1 MSFLQKLFRPG
12 KPQTSSNPPKAEAE
26 DNIVISVV
34 IPSYNARKTLA
45 STLESLQKSQHT
57 NLDVIVVDDGSE
69 DRAEDIVNSFKDNRF
84 RYFWKEN
91 AGPGLARNFGIDH
104 AKGEYIFFLDADD
117 AIYPDS
123 LVHLLKYAREHD
135 LDVVSGVT
143 VRKQIDTG
151 AEGEWFRDL
160 YKTKKI
166 NTFNE
171 RLNLYSD
178 TLSTNKLYRTQVLR
192 DKNIYFDEGLYED
205 KIFTAK
211 IYSQIDRIGL
221 IDNRVYIWFVY
232 GNQTSITTSKSVDNY
247 KERMVAIR
255 KLWPYL
261 PALRKA
267 YQLIF
272 YINHDLPIYL
282 REFIFYSEEEKHDIY
297 QSAADFIGENKNLV
311 YKKLVTTSL
320 NRACLDALC
329 DRDEAKFLYT
339 ANILSQ
345 TFQDEQL
352 AKQKA

>member
-192 DKNIYFDEGLYED
+192 DK
-205 KIFTAK
+205 K
-211 IYSQIDRIGL
+211 
-221 IDNRVYIWFVY
+221 
-232 GNQTSITTSKSVDNY
+232 
-247 KERMVAIR
+247 
-255 KLWPYL
+255 YL
-261 PALRKA
+261 
-267 YQLIF
+267 F
-272 YINHDLPIYL
+272 
-282 REFIFYSEEEKHDIY
+282 
-297 QSAADFIGENKNLV
+297 
-311 YKKLVTTSL
+311 
-320 NRACLDALC
+320 
-329 DRDEAKFLYT
+329 
-339 ANILSQ
+339 
-345 TFQDEQL
+345 
-352 AKQKA
+352 

>member
-143 VRKQIDTG
+143 VRKQIDTWCG
-151 AEGEWFRDL
+151 KGEWFRDL
-160 YKTKKI
+160 YKTKKSI
-166 NTFNE
+166 HSMN
-171 RLNLYSD
+171 
-178 TLSTNKLYRTQVLR
+178 
-192 DKNIYFDEGLYED
+192 
-205 KIFTAK
+205 
-211 IYSQIDRIGL
+211 GL
-221 IDNRVYIWFVY
+221 IYTAIHY
-232 GNQTSITTSKSVDNY
+232 LQTSCIEPKY
-247 KERMVAIR
+247 
-255 KLWPYL
+255 
-261 PALRKA
+261 
-267 YQLIF
+267 
-272 YINHDLPIYL
+272 
-282 REFIFYSEEEKHDIY
+282 
-297 QSAADFIGENKNLV
+297 
-311 YKKLVTTSL
+311 
-320 NRACLDALC
+320 
-329 DRDEAKFLYT
+329 
-339 ANILSQ
+339 
-345 TFQDEQL
+345 
-352 AKQKA
+352 

>member
-1 MSFLQKLFRPG
+1 M
-12 KPQTSSNPPKAEAE
+12 
-26 DNIVISVV
+26 
-34 IPSYNARKTLA
+34 
-45 STLESLQKSQHT
+45 
-57 NLDVIVVDDGSE
+57 
-69 DRAEDIVNSFKDNRF
+69 
-84 RYFWKEN
+84 
-91 AGPGLARNFGIDH
+91 
-104 AKGEYIFFLDADD
+104 
-117 AIYPDS
+117 
-123 LVHLLKYAREHD
+123 
-135 LDVVSGVT
+135 
-143 VRKQIDTG
+143 
-151 AEGEWFRDL
+151 
-160 YKTKKI
+160 
-166 NTFNE
+166 
-171 RLNLYSD
+171 
-178 TLSTNKLYRTQVLR
+178 R

-211 IYSQIDRIGL
+211 IYSQIDCIGL

-261 PALRKA
+261 PTLRKA

-272 YINHDLPIYL
+272 YINHDLLIYL